1 MVRKIFHDLDK
12 VGQQSAVNARHEFL
26 VQGEDIPSCS
36 KRIHTFLDGYQLV
49 RYGTVEIEEATSLAG
64 NSPGFPG
71 RLEDAISENRR
82 RIRDFLQELH
92 KEGVETLLQLET
104 LPQGY
109 QSKTLHTVTHLL
121 DGFFGIDSFFY
132 NLVEGSHGISDELRK
147 KIAAEPAAYMLIA
160 IKAST

>member
-26 VQGEDIPSCS
+26 VQGENIALCS
-36 KRIHTFLDGYQLV
+36 KKIHSFLDGYQLV
-49 RYGTVEIEEATSLAG
+49 RYGTVDIDEPGSLSAGSAGFFERLDEAV
-64 NSPGFPG
+64 
-71 RLEDAISENRR
+71 SENRR
-82 RIRDFLQELH
+82 RINVFLQELH
-92 KEGVETLLQLET
+92 EEGVETLLQLET